1 MNSPLVMDMEDSV
14 IFSQAVVQCSPRDSS
29 TLLRDKD
36 SNCFSSLLF
45 FLAYFLIFI
54 VCLHATLL
62 FHFNI
67 VKKKINREE

>member
-36 SNCFSSLLF
+36 SNSSSLLF

-62 FHFNI
+62 FHFNTD
-67 VKKKINREE
+67 KKKINREE